1 MISESHI
8 RKLIEEKI
16 ADTEYFL
23 VDLTV
28 SAANAINVE
37 IDSPEGVK
45 ISDCVAVSRHIESN
59 LDREENDFE
68 LSVSSA
74 GVGRP
79 FKVFQQYE
87 KNVGKEVE
95 VILSNGN
102 KLQGELMEAAEDKI
116 TLKTSRKER
125 IEGKK
130 KKETIIEDKDIPMD
144 EIKETKV
151 IISFK

>member
-45 ISDCVAVSRHIESN
+45 ISDCVTVSRHIESN

-79 FKVFQQYE
+79 LKVFQQFE

-102 KLQGELMEAAEDKI
+102 KLQGEMVEASEDKI

-130 KKETIIEDKDIPMD
+130 KKETIIENKDIPMD